1 MNDVLVIG
9 AGAGGG
15 AAAYALCRAGL
26 TVTLLDAGPT
36 YDPAI
41 DYRLDEPDWESP
53 FPAKV
58 PSEIFYTM
66 AQLQELS
73 SEHDDLRSWNHITG
87 RWNPGPRRLS
97 SGYHHVRGVGGST
110 LHYTGEAHRLHPRA
124 LRVASLTGSGTDWPI
139 DYEALEPFY
148 AEAERIV
155 GVAGIAEPSRP
166 RSAPYPQPPHP
177 PGYASQALR
186 RGFDRLGLST
196 SPNSLAILSEARGT
210 RPPCNGC
217 NGCLRGCPIGDKGSA
232 DVTFIR
238 QALATGRCTI
248 RPDCEALLL
257 ETGTDDR
264 ITGLV
269 VAEGGVRRRLTA
281 PYIVLA
287 AGAVQTPRLLLNSA
301 GPAAPEGVANES
313 GEVGRNFMETLVWTS
328 SALHPDNLGSH
339 RGRPVDMITWDLNAP
354 DAVPGHAGGFRFGPA
369 QAESDLVGPIAYAT
383 RVVAGWGADHKR
395 RMRESFGRVLSVAG
409 LCESFPHPGSRV
421 DLAEELD
428 AHGLPKPRIHSHL
441 DDAAI
446 ERIRF
451 MARTCRSILEGAGAG
466 AIFEELGTYDLF
478 SSTHVFGTCRMGAD
492 PAASVVDPWCRS
504 HRWRNLS
511 ILDASVFPSSGGG
524 ESPALTIQALALR
537 AARRIAA
544 R

>member
-1 MNDVLVIG
+1 MIG

-15 AAAYALCRAGL
+15 ATAYALCRAGL
-26 TVTLLDAGPT
+26 MVTLIDAGPT
-36 YDPAI
+36 YDPAT
-41 DYRLDEPDWESP
+41 DYRLSEPDWESP
-53 FPAKV
+53 FPEKV
-58 PSEIFYTM
+58 PAEAFYTV
-66 AQLQELS
+66 ARLQELS
-73 SEHDDLRSWNHITG
+73 PEHDDLRSWNHITG
-87 RWNPGPRRLS
+87 HWNPGPRRVS

-110 LHYTGEAHRLHPRA
+110 LHFTGEAHRLHPRA

-148 AEAERIV
+148 TEAERIV
-155 GVAGIAEPSRP
+155 GVAGATEPSRP

-177 PGYASQALR
+177 LGYASQALR
-186 RGFDRLGLST
+186 RGFDSLGLSS
-196 SPNSLAILSEARGT
+196 SPNALAILSEARGI

-217 NGCLRGCPIGDKGSA
+217 NGCLRGCPIGDKGSV
-232 DVTFIR
+232 DVTFVR
-238 QALATGRCTI
+238 QALATGRCTV
-248 RPDCEALLL
+248 RSRCEALLL
-257 ETGTDDR
+257 ETGADDR
-264 ITGLV
+264 IAGVV
-269 VAEGGVRRRLTA
+269 VAENGVRKRLTA
-281 PYIVLA
+281 PHIVLA

-301 GPAAPEGVANES
+301 GPAAPEGVANEF
-313 GEVGRNFMETLVWTS
+313 GHVGRNFMETLVWTS
-328 SALHPDNLGSH
+328 SAIHPEDLGSH

-383 RVVAGWGADHKR
+383 RVVPGWGADHKR
-395 RMRESFGRVLSVAG
+395 RMREAFGRVLSVAG

-421 DLAEELD
+421 TLAQEVD
-428 AHGLPKPRIHSHL
+428 AHGLPKPLIHSHL
-441 DDAAI
+441 DAAAI
-446 ERIRF
+446 GRIGF

-544 R
+544 G